1 MHFKG
6 EYIYFYSVFCH
17 PRLGREASVGD
28 PVKAYMLLDPR
39 PSVEDDK
46 ASIQSQNV
54 HHNLGESYMT
64 NNIEIV
70 LDTRGLVC
78 PLPLLKAKQALKKLS
93 AEESLRIWVDDKASL
108 DDLRLLFSTADVQV
122 QESTTATGYYFLIQK
137 KA

>member
-1 MHFKG
+1 
-6 EYIYFYSVFCH
+6 
-17 PRLGREASVGD
+17 
-28 PVKAYMLLDPR
+28 
-39 PSVEDDK
+39 
-46 ASIQSQNV
+46 
-54 HHNLGESYMT
+54 MT